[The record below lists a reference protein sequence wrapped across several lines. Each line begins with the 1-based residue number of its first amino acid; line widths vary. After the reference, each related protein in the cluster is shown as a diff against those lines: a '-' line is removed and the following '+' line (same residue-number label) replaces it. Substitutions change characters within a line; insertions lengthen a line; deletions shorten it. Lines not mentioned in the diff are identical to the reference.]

1 MSLQT
6 KNLTVKI
13 IHLCQQMV
21 RTPSVNGL
29 NPEIAIA
36 RVIADFAQQNG
47 LQSQLL
53 ALEEDRPNV
62 LVRVGSSEEVGLLLV
77 GHMDTVPVGNPDNW
91 KYPPFSGTIS
101 NDRLYGRGAIDNKGG
116 IAAALGAL
124 LLLKSQ
130 VQDLK
135 KSVVLACVPD
145 EESGA
150 TGRLGITYLHELKK
164 LSGCGAIYT
173 YPYLKESAIGH
184 RGVLRL
190 KINTY
195 GKSFHTG
202 LHTWQIADKS
212 YNAVTGLAE
221 ILLAFEKI
229 KFDKQASSSL
239 FDRFETVLTPTTIEG
254 GSGPSIVP
262 DQASATLDI
271 RLIPSVSKQAVKQK
285 INEVIAKIQNHRPML
300 KITTEELVSLPPTS
314 IPEDSKIIAAIRS
327 ASKAVSGEE
336 PNFVISGPANESYLL
351 NSIGIPTCTLGPEG
365 AGAHSVDEYLDLN
378 SLQNTIEIYSGVA
391 LELSGR

>member
-1 MSLQT
+1 MSQQN
-6 KNLTVKI
+6 KNLVSKI
-13 IHLCQQMV
+13 TNLCQQMV
-21 RTPSVNGL
+21 KTPSVNGL

-36 RVIADFAQQNG
+36 QVIADFAQQNG
-47 LQSQLL
+47 LQSELL

-62 LVRVGSSEEVGLLLV
+62 LVRVGSSGEVGLLLV
-77 GHMDTVPVGNPDNW
+77 GHMDTVPVGNPDSW
-91 KYPPFSGTIS
+91 EYPPFSGTIS
-101 NDRLYGRGAIDNKGG
+101 DNRLYGRGAIDNKGG

-130 VQDLK
+130 SLQDLK

-150 TGRLGITYLHELKK
+150 TGRLGIKYLHQLNK

-173 YPYLKESAIGH
+173 YPYLTESAVGH

-202 LHTWQIADKS
+202 LHTWQMADKS

-221 ILLAFEKI
+221 ILLALEKI
-229 KFDKQASSSL
+229 QFDKKASSSL
-239 FDRFETVLTPTTIEG
+239 FDRFETVLTTTRIEG

-271 RLIPSVSKQAVKQK
+271 RLIPSVSK
-285 INEVIAKIQNHRPML
+285 
-300 KITTEELVSLPPTS
+300 SW
-314 IPEDSKIIAAIRS
+314 
-327 ASKAVSGEE
+327 
-336 PNFVISGPANESYLL
+336 
-351 NSIGIPTCTLGPEG
+351 
-365 AGAHSVDEYLDLN
+365 
-378 SLQNTIEIYSGVA
+378 
-391 LELSGR
+391 